1 MRVRPPTLY
10 FHAAPPPGGRL
21 GPVSLGLPSRLGL
34 LGDPAPTGLL
44 VTPGLYDVIE
54 VVALGPRAPAGRP
67 GCGGRLLLGLAA
79 AMRRVGR
86 QLRGTGERRG
96 ALPQR
101 RALPQRPIIKEP
113 PSGRV
118 TRGENPLER
127 QPQPRLLSQVAT
139 EDPGVEDD
147 DRQPD
152 RFVLELE
159 DSAGNGDH
167 LHLASS
173 FAAVVRQHGG

>member
-79 AMRRVGR
+79 AMRPVGR
-86 QLRGTGERRG
+86 QLRD
-96 ALPQR
+96 A
-101 RALPQRPIIKEP
+101 
-113 PSGRV
+113 
-118 TRGENPLER
+118 GENR
-127 QPQPRLLSQVAT
+127 VRC
-139 EDPGVEDD
+139 
-147 DRQPD
+147 R
-152 RFVLELE
+152 
-159 DSAGNGDH
+159 SAARCRSVRSLRSH
-167 LHLASS
+167 P
-173 FAAVVRQHGG
+173 AAVSHEARTRSNDSRGPDSSAR

>member
-79 AMRRVGR
+79 AMRPVGR
-86 QLRGTGERRG
+86 QL
-96 ALPQR
+96 QH
-101 RALPQRPIIKEP
+101 RALPERPIIKEP

-127 QPQPRLLSQVAT
+127 QPQPRLLSQVAA

-152 RFVLELE
+152 RLVLELE